1 MYLAS
6 VFIIELYL
14 FEMKNGIE
22 WDFCWLLFIIKFYK
36 DNGTKKLMNLQNRF
50 SKLNVAVA
58 RFSEEY

>member
-36 DNGTKKLMNLQNRF
+36 DNGTKKINE
-50 SKLNVAVA
+50 S
-58 RFSEEY
+58 SESL